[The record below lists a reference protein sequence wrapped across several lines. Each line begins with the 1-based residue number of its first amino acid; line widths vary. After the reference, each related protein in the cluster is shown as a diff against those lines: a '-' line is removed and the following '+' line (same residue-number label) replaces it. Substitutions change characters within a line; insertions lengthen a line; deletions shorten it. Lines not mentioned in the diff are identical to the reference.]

1 MRHLRTVGL
10 AVIFGLV
17 GCFGFCLSADAAETV
32 RVMTYTSYAPFIID
46 AKRHRGLAY
55 MVADIL
61 TQRSH
66 GRYQF
71 EVEVIPRKRLDVL
84 LKDGENVVIP
94 FVDPIFFGDVKMTTY
109 LWTSS
114 LFADRQ
120 IMVFNPNRPLTFTG
134 PDSLVGK
141 VFGGIIGYHY
151 PPLDSLVAEGK
162 IGREDVIADDQNLLK
177 LVANRVD
184 AVCIPYLAFNFL
196 KGSDIRFAGLQ
207 DAPQPLYPIERR
219 FMIQGKTELRDFI
232 EGAIQDSYAAPDWK
246 AAFTTV
252 LNNPQISR

>member
-1 MRHLRTVGL
+1 MSTLTKNEARLRRHRRVRGKVAGTAERPRL
-10 AVIFGLV
+10 AVFRSNRGVFAQLVDDSNGKTLAGASWKGLPKS
-17 GCFGFCLSADAAETV
+17 F
-32 RVMTYTSYAPFIID
+32 
-46 AKRHRGLAY
+46 K
-55 MVADIL
+55 
-61 TQRSH
+61 
-66 GRYQF
+66 
-71 EVEVIPRKRLDVL
+71 
-84 LKDGENVVIP
+84 
-94 FVDPIFFGDVKMTTY
+94 GDKQ
-109 LWTSS
+109 
-114 LFADRQ
+114 AQARE
-120 IMVFNPNRPLTFTG
+120 
-134 PDSLVGK
+134 VGK